1 MALRPVQPADR
12 RFSVAPMMDRTDRH
26 CRVLMRLLS
35 RRALLYSEMVTTGA
49 IRFGDVHR
57 HLRFDAMEHP
67 IALQLGGSD
76 PAELAHSSRVA
87 ESYGYGE
94 VNLNVGCPS
103 DRVQNGRFGAC
114 LMGEPALVADCI
126 KAMQDA
132 TVLPVTVKS
141 RIGIDNQ
148 DSYDQFR
155 TFIDTV
161 AATGCSVFIVHARKA
176 ILKGLSPKENR
187 EIPPLHY
194 EFVERLKAERPEL
207 NISLNGGLNTL
218 DESVPHLAWADGV
231 MLGRAAYNNIA
242 LLADVDRVIYGDPA
256 PSPDRFAVLESYI
269 AYMARE
275 MAAGEPFWAMARHA
289 INLFQGLPGARG
301 WRRHLSETG
310 ARRDAGIDVMYRAL
324 DHVTEPRYLAAS

>member
-1 MALRPVQPADR
+1 MVLDR

-35 RRALLYSEMVTTGA
+35 RRALLYTEMVTTGA
-49 IRFGDVHR
+49 IRFGDVER
-57 HLRFDAMEHP
+57 HLRFEAMEHP
-67 IALQLGGSD
+67 VALQLGGSD
-76 PAELAHSSRVA
+76 PAELAHSARVA
-87 ESYGYGE
+87 TRYGYDE

-114 LMGEPALVADCI
+114 LMAEPRLVADGV

-132 TVLPVTVKS
+132 TSLPVTVKS
-141 RIGIDNQ
+141 RIGIDDR
-148 DSYDQFR
+148 DSYDAFR
-155 TFIDTV
+155 AFIDTV
-161 AATGCSVFIVHARKA
+161 AATGCTVFIVHARKA

-194 EFVERLKAERPEL
+194 DYVERLKAERPDL
-207 NISLNGGLNTL
+207 TISLNGGLQTL
-218 DESVPHLAWADGV
+218 DDCLPHLAWADGV
-231 MLGRAAYNNIA
+231 MLGRAAYNNMA
-242 LLADVDRVIYGDPA
+242 LLADVDRVIHGDTRPA
-256 PSPDRFAVLESYI
+256 PDRLNVIESYI

-275 MAAGEPFWAMARHA
+275 MALGEPFWPMARHA

-310 ARRDAGIDVMYRAL
+310 ARRDVGIDVIRRAL